1 LACNRPLTARRVA
14 AKLGI
19 TVPGTIGDWALL
31 ARIAGLLARSA
42 LHVVSMIVHS
52 HLQRG
57 FAMNNTAP
65 NLSFS
70 HMGLNVRDLARME
83 RFYTEVMGFTV
94 TDRGEAAGIDLVF
107 MSRDPLDHHQIILAT
122 GRPDELPPNTRNPMF
137 GPSINQISFR
147 MGALAD
153 LRYMYRRLK
162 EQGYVD
168 GALLL
173 ANHGISW
180 SIYFPDPEGNILEV
194 FVDSGWYIKQ
204 PVMQQLDFNK
214 SDAEIYALTETLCRE
229 SKGFEPRAEWRKR
242 VSKHMVP
249 FEPASG
255 A

>member
-1 LACNRPLTARRVA
+1 M
-14 AKLGI
+14 
-19 TVPGTIGDWALL
+19 
-31 ARIAGLLARSA
+31 IA
-42 LHVVSMIVHS
+42 HS
-52 HLQRG
+52 HLQQEPQ

-70 HMGLNVRDLARME
+70 HMGLNVRDLAPME
-83 RFYTEVMGFTV
+83 RFYTEVMGYTV

-153 LRYMYRRLK
+153 LRHMYQRLK
-162 EQGYVD
+162 EEGYVD
-168 GALLL
+168 GAMLL

-194 FVDSGWYIKQ
+194 FVDSEWYINQ
-204 PVMQQLDFNK
+204 PVLQQLDFSK
-214 SDAEIYALTETLCRE
+214 SDAEIYALTEKLCRE
-229 SKGFEPRAEWRKR
+229 SEGFEPRVEWSKR
-242 VSKHMVP
+242 VSKRMVP
-249 FEPASG
+249 FKPASV